1 MIEDPPVMTIR
12 RKFPRPTQKQID
24 AFQNVRAGFVVDAM
38 NGRGSLDYRIKPISS
53 HQATFVGVAVTSD
66 NGPADNLAAFCAIQ
80 VAQAGDVIMAST
92 DNFEATAISGDLML
106 GMAKNK
112 GCKAFVTDGLVRDI
126 DGIIEV
132 GMPCFARGVTPNS
145 PVRNGPGAVGSN
157 IVIGGV
163 KVDSG
168 DIVVG
173 DVNGVVVVPHARIDT
188 VIEQLEE
195 IKNSETIMDAK
206 VKAGMTIPPFLETFM
221 DSGQISEID

>member
-24 AFQNVRAGFVVDAM
+24 AFQNVPVGFVVDAM

-53 HQATFVGVAVTSD
+53 HQAIFVGVAVTAD

-80 VAQAGDVIMAST
+80 VALAGDVIMAST

-112 GCKAFVTDGLVRDI
+112 GCTAFVTDGLVRDI

-145 PVRNGPGAVGSN
+145 PVRNGPGAVGGN

-173 DVNGVVVVPHARIDT
+173 DVNGVVVVPHARIDN

-195 IKNSETIMDAK
+195 IKNSERIMNAK

-221 DSGQISEID
+221 DSDQISEID